1 MSPSEPYAFRA
12 DLLGCA
18 QRFVRLWRSRSTVVG
33 EPHLLGGLLQLET
46 VEDRRTEATD
56 REDLKSGV
64 CVCARARARM
74 PVSVC
79 DCVRERTRASVC
91 EGVRACGVCV
101 LWERRVAGAHHAM
114 PWGT

>member
-1 MSPSEPYAFRA
+1 M
-12 DLLGCA
+12 
-18 QRFVRLWRSRSTVVG
+18 VG

-64 CVCARARARM
+64 CVRARM

-79 DCVRERTRASVC
+79 ECVRERTRASVC
-91 EGVRACGVCV
+91 VCVCVRACGVCV